1 MRLSTFGHTLREGL
15 RSLVRHPLVTLASVS
30 TIALMLV
37 LLGAFDIFSLNARQI
52 MAQAGQQ
59 PPIEITMELGVSQEK
74 LAAVSK
80 AMDENPLVIEHVLYT
95 PEENLEQFKQSMEN
109 KALFED
115 FPVTNI
121 PHTFSVRLT
130 DPEQGESFRDQI
142 SGMPGVRKVDLELSV
157 MRFLSQAIVWVN
169 YATLAAFIVLG
180 VIAFFIISNMVRVA
194 VFARGE
200 EISIMKYV
208 GATNSYIL
216 VLYIIEGV
224 LVGLAG
230 ATLAWLL
237 IYLGYNRL
245 FDILMEGVKPTD
257 ILAMVDPERIARQ
270 IILMNLLVGI
280 GVGSLGSAIAVRR
293 HIAV

>member
-1 MRLSTFGHTLREGL
+1 MRLSTVGHTLREGL

-37 LLGAFDIFSLNARQI
+37 LLGSFDIFSLNARQI

-169 YATLAAFIVLG
+169 YATLIAFIVLG
-180 VIAFFIISNMVRVA
+180 VITFFIISNMVRVA

-208 GATNSYIL
+208 GATNSYIR
-216 VLYIIEGV
+216 VPYIIEGA

-237 IYLGYNRL
+237 IYLGYTRL

-270 IILMNLLVGI
+270 IILLNLLVGI